1 MVPRRVA
8 FVDDNEAVRTA
19 LAHALGALPEIKL
32 VATLEGPAGLEQLVS
47 AAPELVLIDFHLLGV
62 RGDTFA
68 EVVKARLP
76 AASIWLM
83 TANRR
88 GIEPP
93 QAQRPYGCFADSGKG
108 LWEEIIKRLTRSITL
123 AQSPR
128 LILQLLIAE
137 LLVIGLE
144 SIYLSCN
151 AL

>member
-32 VATLEGPAGLEQLVS
+32 VATLEGPAELEQLVS
-47 AAPELVLIDFHLLGV
+47 AAPDLVLIDFHLLGV

-88 GIEPP
+88 GIEP
-93 QAQRPYGCFADSGKG
+93 SSWHMIEKG
-108 LWEEIIKRLTRSITL
+108 ELFEALKGWL
-123 AQSPR
+123 A
-128 LILQLLIAE
+128 
-137 LLVIGLE
+137 
-144 SIYLSCN
+144 
-151 AL
+151 